1 MQTQIKDLENSIIEL
16 NIQNQ
21 SLNQKLNLITQS
33 KIEPL
38 YMANNIVYY
47 TKLDKKRLV
56 FSYNDI
62 EHNQDYYNELN
73 LNTTNIQVL
82 KNSNFKIFYSTIS
95 RMLDLKY
102 LEFNFIPKND
112 IDTFSIDMIAH
123 LPIENLIIK
132 SFDLANIN
140 HIDMMPNL
148 KLLYLEN
155 LPNLINIFDSIK
167 KTPHVQ
173 YIIRNCAELS
183 NDNSLKYL
191 PNVKFI

>member
-1 MQTQIKDLENSIIEL
+1 MH
-16 NIQNQ
+16 NQ

-38 YMANNIVYY
+38 FMANNIVYY

-62 EHNQDYYNELN
+62 EYNQDYYNELN

-82 KNSNFKIFYSTIS
+82 RNSNFKIFYSTIS

-102 LEFNFIPKND
+102 LEFSFIPKND
-112 IDTFSIDMIAH
+112 IDFFSIDMIAH

-132 SFDLANIN
+132 SFNLANID

-155 LPNLINIFDSIK
+155 LPNLTNIYNSIK
-167 KTPHVQ
+167 KIPYVQ
-173 YIIRNCAELS
+173 CVIRNCAELLL
-183 NDNSLKYL
+183 DNNLKQL
-191 PNVKFI
+191 SNVKFI